1 MTLKPV
7 SGMRARPGSWNI
19 SDGCFQHRLQQFSYL
34 HGLTWLLDKD
44 EFFLLSSQHCPPKQQ
59 ELVVTGKAQI
69 PSSLRGLRVT
79 TTDFLSLLMEL
90 SLGTV
95 IL

>member
-1 MTLKPV
+1 M
-7 SGMRARPGSWNI
+7 
-19 SDGCFQHRLQQFSYL
+19 
-34 HGLTWLLDKD
+34 
-44 EFFLLSSQHCPPKQQ
+44 QQ
-59 ELVVTGKAQI
+59 ELVVTEKAQI